1 VKTLRAIAPLLS
13 AIALAA
19 CGGTP
24 TVTSNPVEAE
34 RVDRQIVSVCYQAA
48 STTIAEIE
56 EVARGACEKEGS
68 GLRFW
73 RHDRVFNNCPATKKT
88 RASYICLPPPPKPLP
103 PVR

>member
-1 VKTLRAIAPLLS
+1 MNRLRAIVPPLS
-13 AIALAA
+13 AVALAA

-24 TVTSNPVEAE
+24 TVTGNPVEAR
-34 RVDRQIVSVCYQAA
+34 RVDQQVVSICYHAG

-56 EVARGACEKEGS
+56 EVARGGCEKEGS

-73 RHDRVFNNCPATKKT
+73 RHDRVFNDCPAAKKT
-88 RASYICLPPPPKPLP
+88 RASYICLPPPEKPLP